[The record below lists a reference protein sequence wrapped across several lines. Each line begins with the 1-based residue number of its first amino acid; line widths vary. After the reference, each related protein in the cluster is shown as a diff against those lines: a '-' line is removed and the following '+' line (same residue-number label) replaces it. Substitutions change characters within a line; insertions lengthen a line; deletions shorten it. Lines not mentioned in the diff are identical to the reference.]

1 MGYVPYVGF
10 ATYRCTTVM
19 TRFMFYKCFVPKKKK
34 KKKNRVSTAYGCREI
49 TSGFVRKNESIG
61 LY

>member
-34 KKKNRVSTAYGCREI
+34 KKKAGHH
-49 TSGFVRKNESIG
+49 SIW
-61 LY
+61 YQSN

>member
-19 TRFMFYKCFVPKKKK
+19 TRFFFYKFFLPKKKK
-34 KKKNRVSTAYGCREI
+34 KKKKRVITAYGIRAI
-49 TSGFVRKNESIG
+49 SSRIVRKNESIG